1 MTRINRIR
9 QKLDVL
15 NEGFEQKETQEKEG
29 LVESDIFNFLKIDQS
44 KN

>member
-1 MTRINRIR
+1 
-9 QKLDVL
+9 VL

-29 LVESDIFNFLKIDQS
+29 IVESDIFNFLKIDQS